1 MSRDASLG
9 PLDWADGSYTFKL
22 DWERLILLQEAT
34 DAGPLFLLDRLG
46 GKHVRLQDISHTIR
60 LGLIGGGTKPED
72 ALKLVRAYVESRP
85 MIENTQIAY
94 AILAAGVMGAPDEA
108 PGEPAGAAATGESS
122 TTSPTENTASP

>member
-1 MSRDASLG
+1 MSRDASIG

-34 DAGPLFLLDRLG
+34 DAGPLFLLERLG

-60 LGLIGGGTKPED
+60 LGLIGGGAKPED

-85 MIENTQIAY
+85 PMENTQIAY
-94 AILAAGVMGAPDEA
+94 AILAAGVMGAPDEK
-108 PGEPAGAAATGESS
+108 PGEPVAGAETGNRS
-122 TTSPTENTASP
+122 TTSQTESGVSA